1 MIASAKPAAGD
12 PPLTDDDVNPSSG
25 PGAFGPFR
33 VLHQIGVGVLGPVFR
48 AYDPS
53 DDRAFIVKELRLD
66 VTPEQAQALVEALE
80 RAAGAG
86 AFHPAVVMPVAV
98 GIEEGTP
105 FLVQEHI
112 AAPPLDAT
120 TRRAATAEPQWT
132 LALLDALA
140 DALDA
145 AHGRGLLHGALHPRD
160 IFVTDGLPRVTG
172 FGVVPAL
179 EQAGLRGPVRRPYA
193 APEMVAGGSWGPEA
207 DRYALAAVACE
218 LLTGRRPAGAGAQ
231 AAGDIA
237 AVEEAAD
244 AGALRALF
252 GAALA
257 ATPARRP
264 VSAGRFAALLRQ
276 ALGVPAEAPG
286 ENPGAGAARPPEER
300 QAVAAP
306 DAAAAAGGAAEPIS
320 IREEER
326 RDGEP
331 ELASP
336 RRSVPPAPGAGAF
349 EDAGP
354 DAPEADADPADRLP
368 PAAASWPQRAEWPW
382 WSPVAMAA
390 AAGLVIVAVAAA
402 YVAGLRLG
410 GNMAAPDAVSEAAP
424 APAFAQEF
432 PEADPF
438 PVAAAPA
445 AVPQS
450 RSAPPPPP
458 AEMPAAPAAIDA
470 PEPPPATGLAGA
482 PAGPAGAPAAPAP
495 AAAGGSGWVLVRSTP
510 PGAGV
515 ALDGAERGLTPLT
528 VGDVP
533 FGSRTVEVRRAGFQP
548 ATREVAV
555 SPSSPVAAVE
565 VTLAPLPAVDGAPP
579 AAALGSLVVE
589 SRPPGARVIVAG
601 RSAGATPTIVS
612 GLAAGPHEVRIEL
625 EGYLP
630 WVTSVD
636 VQAAGELRVAA
647 SLEGA
652 GGR

>member
-1 MIASAKPAAGD
+1 MNS
-12 PPLTDDDVNPSSG
+12 SSG

-80 RAAGAG
+80 RAADAG
-86 AFHPAVVMPVAV
+86 EFHPAVVMPVAV

-112 AAPPLDAT
+112 AAPPLDTA

-145 AHGRGLLHGALHPRD
+145 AHGRGLLHGGLHLRD
-160 IFVTDGLPRVTG
+160 IFVADGRPRVTG

-179 EQAGLRGPVRRPYA
+179 EQAGLRGPLRRPYA
-193 APEMVAGGSWGPEA
+193 APELVAGRAWGAPA

-218 LLTGRRPAGAGAQ
+218 LLTGRRPAGAAAR

-237 AVEEAAD
+237 AVEEGAD
-244 AGALRALF
+244 AGALRTLF
-252 GAALA
+252 AAALA
-257 ATPARRP
+257 EAPERRP
-264 VSAGRFAALLRQ
+264 ASAGRFAALLRQ
-276 ALGVPAEAPG
+276 ALGVPGESPG
-286 ENPGAGAARPPEER
+286 
-300 QAVAAP
+300 
-306 DAAAAAGGAAEPIS
+306 DAASPAPEPID
-320 IREEER
+320 IRGEEQP
-326 RDGEP
+326 DGGP
-331 ELASP
+331 ETAVLP
-336 RRSVPPAPGAGAF
+336 RTAPEAPGAGAL
-349 EDAGP
+349 EDADP
-354 DAPEADADPADRLP
+354 DAIEADADSPDRLP
-368 PAAASWPQRAEWPW
+368 PAAATLPQPAEWPW
-382 WSPVAMAA
+382 WSPVALAA

-410 GNMAAPDAVSEAAP
+410 GNMTAPAAVTEA

-432 PEADPF
+432 PEPDPV
-438 PVAAAPA
+438 PVAAAPPA
-445 AVPQS
+445 LPQ
-450 RSAPPPPP
+450 APASPPP
-458 AEMPAAPAAIDA
+458 AEMLAAPAVSDTLEPPPAPESAGTLPGLAETSAGASPGPAAAPAGAAPAAA
-470 PEPPPATGLAGA
+470 E
-482 PAGPAGAPAAPAP
+482 
-495 AAAGGSGWVLVRSTP
+495 GSGWVLVRSTP

-515 ALDGAERGLTPLT
+515 VLDGAERGVTPLT
-528 VGDVP
+528 IGEIP
-533 FGSRTVEVRRAGFQP
+533 FGSRTVEVRREGFHP

-565 VTLAPLPAVDGAPP
+565 VTLTPLPAVDGAPP
-579 AAALGSLVVE
+579 AAVFGSLVVE

-652 GGR
+652 GAR